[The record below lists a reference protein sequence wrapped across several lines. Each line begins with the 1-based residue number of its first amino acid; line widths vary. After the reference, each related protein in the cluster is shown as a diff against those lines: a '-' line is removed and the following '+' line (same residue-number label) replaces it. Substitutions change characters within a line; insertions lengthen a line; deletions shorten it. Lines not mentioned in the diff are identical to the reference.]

1 MGRHDDQ
8 LTAAMADLRA
18 RAEQH
23 GEPSLRDGVLHFG
36 DAAIPRPDF
45 PIVTGVEDQFGCTVS
60 IFVVQGDGF
69 VRATTNIHRDEVR
82 ALGTELDPT
91 GPVIGPI
98 SGGESYRG
106 PADILGVMHDT
117 YYEPIVDGG
126 GTVIGAFL
134 VGYPHED

>member
-1 MGRHDDQ
+1 
-8 LTAAMADLRA
+8 MAGLRS

-23 GEPSLRDGVLHFG
+23 GAPALRDGVLYFG
-36 DAAIPRPDF
+36 EEAIPRPEF
-45 PIVTGVEDQFGCTVS
+45 PIVAGVEDEFGCTAS
-60 IFVVQGDGF
+60 IFVAQGGGF

-98 SGGESYRG
+98 MRGESYQG

-117 YYEPIVDGG
+117 YYEPIVADGG
-126 GTVIGAFL
+126 AVIGAYL
-134 VGYPHED
+134 VGFPHDD